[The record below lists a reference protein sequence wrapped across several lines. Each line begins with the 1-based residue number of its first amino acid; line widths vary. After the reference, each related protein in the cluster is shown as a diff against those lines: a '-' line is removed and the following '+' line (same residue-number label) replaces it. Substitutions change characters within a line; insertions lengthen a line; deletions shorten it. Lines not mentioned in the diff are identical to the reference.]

1 MVRARILEV
10 EELTQSTKPEVVNR
24 DIIMYCILS
33 LTYVQAAPYPH
44 GSPSW
49 VNQRYYFHDYD
60 FCDVTLRRHQAF
72 AAQEVLN
79 DIVSRRL
86 IVMEIQA
93 MPCVRL
99 DMSLKIL
106 SRDIREVFLN
116 RSWDGWQLRVA
127 GCEAVA
133 AAVGEVICCAQVFS
147 MEELSYASY
156 GHLLG
161 QLTTCENHY
170 WPLIRVLRRNAS

>member
-1 MVRARILEV
+1 MVRARILEL
-10 EELTQSTKPEVVNR
+10 EELTESTKPEVVNR
-24 DIIMYCILS
+24 DVIMYCILS

-49 VNQRYYFHDYD
+49 VNHRYDFHHYD

-99 DMSLKIL
+99 DIRLKIL
-106 SRDIREVFLN
+106 SWYVREVFLN
-116 RSWDGWQLRVA
+116 RSRDGRQFRIA
-127 GCEAVA
+127 GCKAVA
-133 AAVGEVICCAQVFS
+133 AAVGEVVCYAQVIS
-147 MEELSYASY
+147 IEELCKLWTPAGATYS
-156 GHLLG
+156 L
-161 QLTTCENHY
+161 
-170 WPLIRVLRRNAS
+170 